1 MRLAIPPSWSKIL
14 LEFYI
19 ENMVKNIEG
28 FMYFPMA
35 LQFGWGGGGRRNF
48 CQGDGGTEVGWIYW
62 KGD

>member
-35 LQFGWGGGGRRNF
+35 LQFGWGGRGEKFLPRGYRN
-48 CQGDGGTEVGWIYW
+48 
-62 KGD
+62 